1 MTLNTISTILILCL
15 LSFLG
20 GCFNITRSN
29 GPDLECNQASLYRGE
44 EYQLFSVTGETRQL
58 QTEKIRLFNWNS
70 YKGKIDGWLSDF
82 SALSNQYDLVLLQEA
97 YLSNDLLD
105 FLRET
110 DWNWDIS
117 TTFKYKKIQTGVLTA
132 SRVSPNLHCSFQM
145 LEPWLRTPKAVL
157 ISRYDLSGT
166 DEKLVV
172 ANVHLINFTFDIWA
186 FKGQLDRLKSILT
199 KHKGPMIVAGDFNTW
214 SDKRLDFV
222 LKLMEELRM
231 QPVIFT
237 EDERSEVLGNK
248 VDHIF
253 YRKLEVSMAKGIDTK
268 TSDHNPMLV
277 EFTFE
282 TVPVLH

>member
-1 MTLNTISTILILCL
+1 MVLNTISTILILCL
-15 LSFLG
+15 LSCLG

-44 EYQLFSVTGETRQL
+44 EYRFFSVTGETRQL

-70 YKGKIDGWLSDF
+70 YKGEMDGWLSDF
-82 SALSNQYDLVLLQEA
+82 SALSDEYDLVLLQEA
-97 YLSNDLLD
+97 YLSNALLD
-105 FLRET
+105 FLEKT

-132 SRVSPNLHCSFQM
+132 SRVVPDLHCSFQM
-145 LEPWLRTPKAVL
+145 VEPWLRTPKAVL

-172 ANVHLINFTFDIWA
+172 VNVHLINFTFDIWA
-186 FKGQLDRLKSILT
+186 FKSQLDRLKSILNQ
-199 KHKGPMIVAGDFNTW
+199 HKGPLIVAGDFNTW
-214 SDKRLDFV
+214 SDKRLDLV
-222 LKLMEELRM
+222 LKLMEELHM

-268 TSDHNPMLV
+268 TSDHNPMSV

-282 TVPVLH
+282 KAPVLH